1 MQPAEIVEGVPEKVV
16 EGGRV
21 DLLGR
26 CDPVGRLVWV
36 VVLKLPSCLRV
47 VQRRRV
53 SRKLELLHHLLRA
66 ALFAFEQK
74 RHVDLEL
81 NDLRRLILIA
91 PWRLLKERVE
101 ALSRPCIIFFLKR
114 NLREI
119 ILRLAEFRIRF
130 GRLLKRC
137 FRFVELPSAPS
148 KSRRAN

>member
-1 MQPAEIVEGVPEKVV
+1 M
-16 EGGRV
+16 
-21 DLLGR
+21 
-26 CDPVGRLVWV
+26 
-36 VVLKLPSCLRV
+36 LKLPSCLRV

-91 PWRLLKERVE
+91 PWCLLKERVE

-119 ILRLAEFRIRF
+119 ILRLAEFRIHF
-130 GRLLKRC
+130 GRLLKRG
-137 FRFVELPSAPS
+137 FRIVEFLLLHQNLAPQIEDWRLIRVGRIGLVD
-148 KSRRAN
+148 KFPGRREVALLGGLLRLFET